1 MQLRQIDCFNAGVR
15 LRLAS
20 TANKPKPE
28 NEMNMPG
35 EFTTHMS
42 ITADTNNPRIGS
54 DFEDFFK
61 EQAQLEASTAVAMK
75 RVSTWEQ
82 LTAQAKIAQERNEQ
96 RV

>member
-1 MQLRQIDCFNAGVR
+1 MRLRQINCFNAGVR

-20 TANKPKPE
+20 TSNTPKPE
-28 NEMNMPG
+28 NEMNMSV

-54 DFEDFFK
+54 DFEDFLK
-61 EQAQLEASTAVAMK
+61 EQAQLEASTALAMK

-82 LTAQAKIAQERNEQ
+82 HTAQAKIAQERNKQ